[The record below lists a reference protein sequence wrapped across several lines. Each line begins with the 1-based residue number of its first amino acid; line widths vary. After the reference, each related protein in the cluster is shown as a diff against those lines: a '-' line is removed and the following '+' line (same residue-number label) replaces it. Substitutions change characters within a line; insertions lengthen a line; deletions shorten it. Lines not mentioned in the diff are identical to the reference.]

1 MWEIRWGVPLV
12 TLTYIAARGAQK
24 RGMQGVGKKPKA
36 DLCMARLHA
45 MMLTRLRELGVRR

>member
-1 MWEIRWGVPLV
+1 M
-12 TLTYIAARGAQK
+12 TLTYIAAKGAQK

-45 MMLTRLRELGVRR
+45 LMLTRLRELGVRT